1 MSDVLEAW
9 WDGQHVGQF
18 TRDQVGMIAFTY
30 DDDAPSTPISLS
42 LPREGVHARRAA
54 ARFLDNLLPDED
66 RVRARWAQAH
76 GTSTQPF
83 DLLQS
88 VGQDVAGAL
97 VLLPEGAEPSTA
109 AEPAL
114 LVSEDELAARIL
126 AIRHDPDA
134 WTDPTPGRRFSLGGT
149 QGKFTATLVADQWFW
164 PTATLPS
171 THIIK
176 PERLDLPGLVANE
189 VATLHLANLVGVDAA
204 PATAW
209 QARGQNAFLI
219 ERFDRDLTKATP
231 TRLHAEDLAQ
241 ALARP
246 SAQKYDVQPR
256 EVLNL
261 LRGIDV
267 ELAYDWVRQLAFN
280 VHVGNADAH
289 AKNYTLMLQPDGV
302 RLSPLYDSLVTR
314 AWPSYDG
321 RLAMHVAGVEWAQA
335 LTLDHW
341 AKFAR
346 TNALDPSRVLEDV
359 SAITSGIAEHGPA
372 VFADAGLPPAL
383 RTTVEQLL
391 TSTTQHSKRRPI
403 PSPFDIGGIG
413 HPPAPGPP
421 GTGFSLR

>member
-9 WDGQHVGQF
+9 WNGQHVGRF
-18 TRDQVGMIAFTY
+18 TRDQTGAIAFTY
-30 DDDAPSTPISLS
+30 DSDAPSTPVSLS
-42 LPREGVHARRAA
+42 LPRQGAHARRAA

-76 GTSTQPF
+76 GTTSRPF
-83 DLLQS
+83 DLLQA

-149 QGKFTATLVADQWFW
+149 QGKFTAALVEEQWFW

-171 THIIK
+171 THIVK

-219 ERFDRDLTKATP
+219 ERFDRDLAAATP
-231 TRLHAEDLAQ
+231 TRLHAEDFAQ

-261 LRGIDV
+261 LRGINV
-267 ELAYDWVRQLAFN
+267 ELAHGWVRQLAFN

-302 RLSPLYDSLVTR
+302 RLAPLYDSLVTR
-314 AWPSYDG
+314 TWSSYDG
-321 RLAMHVAGVEWAQA
+321 RLAMHIAGVEWAQA
-335 LTLDHW
+335 ITLDHW
-341 AKFAR
+341 VKFAR
-346 TNALDPSRVLEDV
+346 TNSLDPSRVLDDV
-359 SAITSGIAEHGPA
+359 TAIAKGIAEHAPA

-383 RTTVEQLL
+383 RATVTELHATTTRL
-391 TSTTQHSKRRPI
+391 TRLGRLP
-403 PSPFDIGGIG
+403 
-413 HPPAPGPP
+413 
-421 GTGFSLR
+421 R